1 MSTAPE
7 RTPIIADPERPRTLH
22 GILAIVALCLVAVMM
37 RPAISAVG
45 PLIDRM
51 SADTGIPL
59 ALLGAVSTI
68 VLITWAV
75 VSPFAHGFGRR
86 LGLGGAVIAALGL
99 LAVGLVVRSLP
110 GSSLWLWVGTG
121 LIGVA
126 LAIGNVLM
134 PAVIKRDF
142 PLRVPL
148 MMGVYSAL
156 LGGAGAV
163 ASGLAVP
170 LAELSGGDIGTGW
183 RMSLLL
189 TGGAILPFALV
200 TWWLAS
206 RRAARTPAPAGRAP
220 RIGIWRDPVAWLVA
234 GYMGVQSTSF
244 YVLVTWLAS
253 VSISTGRSAAIAGVD
268 VMVYQVFSLVGA
280 LAVALVMRGR
290 GERITPALLPALG
303 IAGVIGL
310 MIWPGAIGFWVVP
323 LGLFSGTS
331 LGVSLTLIAQR
342 ARDHSTS
349 SALSGMSQS
358 VGYAIAAIGPVL
370 FGAVHAATGSWTL
383 PLIILLV
390 VMTLQ
395 AVVGVFAARPRF
407 VLER

>member
-1 MSTAPE
+1 M
-7 RTPIIADPERPRTLH
+7 
-22 GILAIVALCLVAVMM
+22 AIVALCLVAVMM

-59 ALLGAVSTI
+59 ALLGALSTI

-86 LGLGGAVIAALGL
+86 LGLGGAVLAALGL
-99 LAVGLVVRSLP
+99 LGVGLVVRSLP
-110 GSSLWLWVGTG
+110 GSSVWLWIGTG

-148 MMGVYSAL
+148 MMGVYSAI

-170 LAELSGGDIGTGW
+170 FAELSGGDIGAGW

-189 TGGAILPFALV
+189 TGGAVLPFALI

-206 RRAARTPAPAGRAP
+206 RRGMRTAAPVGRAP
-220 RIGIWRDPVAWLVA
+220 RTGIWRDPVAWLVA
-234 GYMGVQSTSF
+234 AYMGVQSTSF

-253 VSISTGRSAAIAGVD
+253 VSIATGRSAAIAGVD
-268 VMVYQVFSLVGA
+268 VMVYQLFSLVGS
-280 LAVALVMRGR
+280 LAVALVMRGH
-290 GERITPALLPALG
+290 GERITPALLPVLG
-303 IAGVIGL
+303 VAGVVGL

-323 LGLFSGTS
+323 LGLFSGAS
-331 LGVSLTLIAQR
+331 LGVSLTLMAQR

-370 FGAVHAATGSWTL
+370 FGAIHAATGSWTL
-383 PLIILLV
+383 PLVVLLV
-390 VMTLQ
+390 TMTLQ
-395 AVVGVFAARPRF
+395 AVFGVYAARPRF